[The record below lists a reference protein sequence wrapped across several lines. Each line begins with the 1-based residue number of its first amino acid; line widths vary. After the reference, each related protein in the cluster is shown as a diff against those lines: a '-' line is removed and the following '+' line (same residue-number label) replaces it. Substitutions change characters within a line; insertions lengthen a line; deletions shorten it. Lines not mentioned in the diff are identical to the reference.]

1 MSEIKRVTL
10 TTISDVVKK
19 SPFGGAL
26 DQNTAADSF
35 GGAFGGL
42 GGGGAGSGSG
52 SGKNAAGSK
61 PRKTVRLALE
71 LFEPTAQSFPEFNF
85 SKLMHEE
92 QKRLRKAEKKSL
104 SNGFLSDADND
115 DDVARIARELE
126 KKYGAGTAY
135 SSSGKSAR
143 SSQLDVFDRG
153 AGYDEE
159 DSFIDNTEAYDELI
173 PQEVE
178 TVGGGF
184 YINSGQLEFKTL
196 SNFERPE
203 DAERMPKPKKRLLST
218 SSESDSETE
227 KAERRKK
234 KSEMGSAATSGAESG
249 KSGKSVKKR
258 VNGHV
263 GKKAKVGGDKSEGK
277 LLAKKKKEDKE
288 VKESGGKEI
297 KVMKTI
303 TVKDMLRAKRDS
315 MRKMEQEKKGRS
327 SATVSS
333 SEAEEDDDGDDDDD
347 EEDGSDGSDSDSS
360 DSGSDESDSDSAS
373 ASEKEQST
381 KVNGGEEPAPKKVN
395 SVKLPDNLPDHLLQ
409 DLNDLK
415 DLADKSTGKFNF
427 FESTVADLLLQID
440 VSSRMCGGSARNTIY
455 KHLEEHLRV
464 SRQTLMIKIK
474 KIRIRKEDT
483 KVKKALDKLEDAVTE
498 VMPKI
503 ITNYEAERQKAIELR
518 NSLPVG
524 ESGEKPEVKHPK
536 KKFPWTDQLRTLLY
550 DIANIRKQSF
560 NILRP
565 RKETEA
571 EFIHSYLQKNVLPLW
586 PSGWM
591 KFEELQKEL
600 DRRKKN
606 DGKAASK
613 ETKKTVHLSSGS
625 PAVSSPTI
633 ASGTGGSLPSVVKS
647 SGSKSEERKSI
658 RPPQSSPVVPATGA
672 ASSPAQPPPSTS
684 PASSKKTSDHS
695 IINIISS
702 PPSKTSS
709 SQHSSQYQSHT
720 SPQHPPRPQS
730 RTPRPPSSFDEDLIQ
745 THVINLEPAHSSSK
759 TSPLPMDFRINSPA
773 LSSASS
779 ASSSR
784 RPSSYQEQP
793 PMAHSNST
801 PSNSNPNQ
809 RKDRKSL
816 DDDSDSSIEIIGE
829 YSVGEKRVD
838 VLNLSLPSINK
849 DKYKKPPTNVAGKA
863 GSVSS
868 SATASMR
875 SSPMNINNNNSYDKP
890 NKYGQKTTPSSS
902 SASTPTT
909 SAASNSAIKSS
920 NASAGSFVLP
930 SAIASLM
937 QQDFAKMSGQGA
949 ASSSSSSR
957 MSSVSATPGELD
969 VLRIMKELHELQA
982 TQSSMGSKAGSS
994 LGGQNRGNSPKPSH
1008 TFGPSKPKQD
1018 SPFASGSS
1026 QHYSQ
1031 SPKTPTSSVASTQ
1044 QQKQQQAHHNSTTK
1058 VIELDSFEDDFLF
1071 ANYSYDSNRKR
1082 SYK

>member
-26 DQNTAADSF
+26 DQNTAADGF

-92 QKRLRKAEKKSL
+92 QVSVCLCVYVSERGPKKKGGDAGRARKKRLRKAEKKSL

-263 GKKAKVGGDKSEGK
+263 GKKAKVGGDKSDGK

-297 KVMKTI
+297 KVVKTI

-524 ESGEKPEVKHPK
+524 ENGEKPEVKHPK

-565 RKETEA
+565 LRWANCCHLGEVQVQLA
-571 EFIHSYLQKNVLPLW
+571 FI
-586 PSGWM
+586 SG
-591 KFEELQKEL
+591 LL
-600 DRRKKN
+600 C
-606 DGKAASK
+606 
-613 ETKKTVHLSSGS
+613 
-625 PAVSSPTI
+625 
-633 ASGTGGSLPSVVKS
+633 
-647 SGSKSEERKSI
+647 
-658 RPPQSSPVVPATGA
+658 
-672 ASSPAQPPPSTS
+672 
-684 PASSKKTSDHS
+684 
-695 IINIISS
+695 
-702 PPSKTSS
+702 
-709 SQHSSQYQSHT
+709 
-720 SPQHPPRPQS
+720 
-730 RTPRPPSSFDEDLIQ
+730 
-745 THVINLEPAHSSSK
+745 
-759 TSPLPMDFRINSPA
+759 
-773 LSSASS
+773 
-779 ASSSR
+779 
-784 RPSSYQEQP
+784 
-793 PMAHSNST
+793 
-801 PSNSNPNQ
+801 
-809 RKDRKSL
+809 
-816 DDDSDSSIEIIGE
+816 
-829 YSVGEKRVD
+829 
-838 VLNLSLPSINK
+838 
-849 DKYKKPPTNVAGKA
+849 
-863 GSVSS
+863 
-868 SATASMR
+868 
-875 SSPMNINNNNSYDKP
+875 
-890 NKYGQKTTPSSS
+890 
-902 SASTPTT
+902 
-909 SAASNSAIKSS
+909 
-920 NASAGSFVLP
+920 
-930 SAIASLM
+930 
-937 QQDFAKMSGQGA
+937 
-949 ASSSSSSR
+949 
-957 MSSVSATPGELD
+957 
-969 VLRIMKELHELQA
+969 
-982 TQSSMGSKAGSS
+982 
-994 LGGQNRGNSPKPSH
+994 
-1008 TFGPSKPKQD
+1008 
-1018 SPFASGSS
+1018 
-1026 QHYSQ
+1026 
-1031 SPKTPTSSVASTQ
+1031 
-1044 QQKQQQAHHNSTTK
+1044 
-1058 VIELDSFEDDFLF
+1058 
-1071 ANYSYDSNRKR
+1071 
-1082 SYK
+1082 